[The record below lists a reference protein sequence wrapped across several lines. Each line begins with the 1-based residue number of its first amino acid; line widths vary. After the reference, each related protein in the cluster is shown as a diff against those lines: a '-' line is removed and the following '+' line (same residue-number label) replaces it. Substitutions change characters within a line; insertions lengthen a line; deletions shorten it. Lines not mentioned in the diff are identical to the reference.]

1 MNELMNLSDK
11 NFLKKVEEYTNNLIQ
26 HKADINLLIDEVI
39 KSGKDDE
46 FEQLTFTAKYI
57 SGMMRVLKSAPGIPE
72 VTTVDHVKKDLNE
85 NMKKGIDQ
93 LKEII
98 SSADEKVKLH
108 FEETYFTL
116 TTQSFTNITGL
127 FSDLESVKKYLNFL
141 KRQT

>member
-1 MNELMNLSDK
+1 MNLSDK
-11 NFLKKVEEYTNNLIQ
+11 NFLEDVEKYTTNVIQ
-26 HKADINLLIDEVI
+26 HKADIKLLIDAVA
-39 KSGKDDE
+39 KSGKNEE

-85 NMKKGIDQ
+85 NIKKGIDQ

-98 SSADEKVKLH
+98 STADEKVKLH
-108 FEETYFTL
+108 FEETFFTL